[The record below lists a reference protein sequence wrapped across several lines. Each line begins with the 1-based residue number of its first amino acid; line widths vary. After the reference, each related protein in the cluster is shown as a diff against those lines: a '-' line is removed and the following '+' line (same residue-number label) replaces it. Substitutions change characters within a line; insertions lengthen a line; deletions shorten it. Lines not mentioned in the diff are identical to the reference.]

1 MWNIIFSIPCYLNFS
16 LFKYNNVRIEKT
28 LWLFH
33 QLKVLDID
41 CGCLCICEK
50 FNRHFSNL
58 SYQRYIIQLIKKKIT
73 ITFAKIFFKFLKI
86 TFLTNT
92 LLLFTIKTNNTFPSP
107 TNFKFSHQFRI
118 NPYSISK
125 DLTAPEKISLE
136 KKEDRKFITR
146 YCQYISTR
154 FVFRRSPVFIDCC

>member
-1 MWNIIFSIPCYLNFS
+1 M
-16 LFKYNNVRIEKT
+16 
-28 LWLFH
+28 FH
-33 QLKVLDID
+33 QLKVLEID

-125 DLTAPEKISLE
+125 DLTALEKISLE
-136 KKEDRKFITR
+136 KKRRIENLSPDIAN
-146 YCQYISTR
+146 ISR
-154 FVFRRSPVFIDCC
+154 PASYFVARPFSSTAASGINPL

>member
-1 MWNIIFSIPCYLNFS
+1 MVVSF
-16 LFKYNNVRIEKT
+16 
-28 LWLFH
+28 
-33 QLKVLDID
+33 QLKLLETD

-58 SYQRYIIQLIKKKIT
+58 SYQRYIIQLIKKKKIT

-92 LLLFTIKTNNTFPSP
+92 LLLFTIKTNNTFPFP

-136 KKEDRKFITR
+136 KKGGSKIYHQILPIYLDPLR
-146 YCQYISTR
+146 ISSLAHFHR
-154 FVFRRSPVFIDCC
+154 LLLAV